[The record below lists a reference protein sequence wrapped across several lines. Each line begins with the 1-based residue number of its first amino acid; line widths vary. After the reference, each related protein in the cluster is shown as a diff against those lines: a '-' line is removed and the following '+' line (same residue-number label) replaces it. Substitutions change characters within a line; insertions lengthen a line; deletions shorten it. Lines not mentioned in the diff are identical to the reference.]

1 MRRSSAG
8 GSFEAGF
15 YRFVADGG
23 GGRMTGRR
31 KRVDVKPGRPTIGLL
46 IGRVGDIG
54 FSATIWPGVA
64 ELAEERDVNLICF
77 VGGMLNLQLE
87 FDLERN
93 VVYDLVGPQNV
104 DGLVGMSGS
113 VGQFAGPGP
122 IRQLYERFHPL
133 PVISVGMEL
142 KDFPSVL
149 VDNSLGMRRAV
160 AHLIEVHGFERIAF
174 IRGPE
179 TSPEAVERYN
189 AYCDVLAEHGL
200 AVDPD
205 LVVEGN
211 FLSIAGRE
219 GVITL
224 LDRRKERFQAI
235 AAANDSMALSALAA
249 LQERGIHVPDE
260 VSVVGFDDLEETRYV
275 VPPMTTV
282 RQPFHELGRKA
293 TELLLDRLA
302 GKPLP
307 DKVVLPTELIVRRSC
322 GCSPSVVESAVVED
336 VQSAGGGARRS
347 PAARKKRLL
356 SQIESLMEGA
366 ASGLPSGWAENLVN
380 ALTDKTRRGKG
391 GDRFITEWE
400 NLLRCVGA
408 EGVDVMRWHRVLDV
422 LQRDAPTLRRRGAK
436 PAGGPDWRV
445 AELLIGEIAQWAQA
459 NRRFQAGWHSL
470 DFLIRTDEPLLT
482 AFDIDGLTDA
492 VEQQLPDLGV
502 RSCYFSLYDFPED
515 ERDRTAPSEWARL
528 VLACTPGGRV
538 ALEAGGRRFPSR
550 DLVPK
555 DILSREERFAL
566 VLESLH
572 FRDENHFGFI
582 LFGPL
587 HSEARQ
593 LREVLAR
600 QIGTALKGAM
610 LLQEQSRAEEQLR
623 VDEQRGRVF
632 QERLRTLLE
641 VSNDLSLAESVD
653 DLCRRAVELGRSRFG
668 FDRLGIWFRGSEPG
682 SILGS
687 FGTDVAG
694 KIEDMRGIRETAEG
708 PHKEILRQTR
718 PIALFHPDTDLGD
731 AQGNIVG
738 RGDLAQAAMWN
749 GTEVI
754 GFISLDN
761 LLSHRPISG
770 RDCELLNLYASTL
783 GYLCSRKQAEEAL
796 KDYSGHLE
804 EMVVERTRELQ
815 QAQENLVRQEKL
827 AVLGQLAA
835 TVSHELRN
843 PLATLRVS
851 ATDLDRKVRSRGLG
865 AERPLDRIQRNIS
878 RCDNIISELLDYA
891 RMPEPDLQPV
901 DFDEWLNR
909 LLDEQTLPPGITLR
923 RNIVS
928 GATLAID
935 PERFRRVIINLV
947 DNARQAMQGDASEG
961 AERILTIGTEVDSD
975 SVTVTV
981 SDTGPGIPQEM
992 KDRLFEPLVST
1003 KGFGVGLG
1011 LSIVKGIVEQHG
1023 GEIRII
1029 SRAGEG
1035 TQATIRLPR
1044 IPKEENRA

>member
-1 MRRSSAG
+1 
-8 GSFEAGF
+8 
-15 YRFVADGG
+15 
-23 GGRMTGRR
+23 MTGRG
-31 KRVDVKPGRPTIGLL
+31 KRAAVKPGRPTIGLL

-64 ELAEERDVNLICF
+64 ELAEERDINLICF

-93 VVYDLVGPQNV
+93 TIYDLVGPQNV
-104 DGLVGMSGS
+104 DGLVAMSGS
-113 VGQFAGPGP
+113 IGQFAGPGP
-122 IRQLYERFHPL
+122 IRQLYGRFHPL
-133 PVISVGMEL
+133 PLISVAMEL
-142 KDFPSVL
+142 KGFPSVL
-149 VDNSLGMRRAV
+149 VDNSLGMRQAV

-174 IRGPE
+174 LRGPE
-179 TSPEAVERYN
+179 TSPEAVERYR
-189 AYCDVLAEHGL
+189 AYREVLTEHGL

-205 LVVEGN
+205 LVVEGD
-211 FLSIAGRE
+211 FLSMAGRE
-219 GVITL
+219 AVTTL
-224 LDRRKERFQAI
+224 LDRRNVRFQAI
-235 AAANDSMALSALAA
+235 ACANDAMALSAIAA
-249 LQERGIHVPDE
+249 LQERGLHVPDE
-260 VSVVGFDDLEETRYV
+260 VSVVGFDDLEEARYV

-302 GKPLP
+302 GRPLP
-307 DKVVLPTELIVRRSC
+307 EKVVLPTELIVRRSC
-322 GCSPSVVESAVVED
+322 GCSPSVMEPAVAED
-336 VQSAGGGARRS
+336 GQAAGGRSRAS
-347 PAARKKRLL
+347 PAARKKKLL
-356 SQIESLMEGA
+356 SEMESFVEGT
-366 ASGLPSGWAENLVN
+366 ASGLPPGWAEDLVD
-380 ALTDKTRRGKG
+380 ALADKDRRGKG
-391 GDRFITEWE
+391 GDRFVTEWE
-400 NLLRCVGA
+400 NLLRRVGA
-408 EGVDVMRWHRVLDV
+408 EGVDVMRWHRVLDA
-422 LQRDAPTLRRRGAK
+422 LRRGAPALRRRGANSD
-436 PAGGPDWRV
+436 GGPDWRM

-470 DFLIRTDEPLLT
+470 DFLARTNEPLLT

-492 VEQQLPDLGV
+492 VEQQLPEMGI
-502 RSCYFSLYDFPED
+502 RSCYFSLYDFPEVG
-515 ERDRTAPSEWARL
+515 DRKAPADWARL
-528 VLACTPGGRV
+528 VLACSPGGRL
-538 ALEAGGRRFPSR
+538 ALEPGGRRFPSR
-550 DLVPK
+550 ELVPK
-555 DILSREERFAL
+555 DILAREDRFAL

-587 HSEARQ
+587 QSEVRQ

-600 QIGTALKGAM
+600 HIGTALKGAM
-610 LLQEQSRAEEQLR
+610 LLQEQRRAEEQLR
-623 VDEQRGRVF
+623 ADEQRGRVF

-641 VSNDLSLAESVD
+641 VSNELSRAESVD
-653 DLCRRAVELGRSRFG
+653 DLCRRAVELGRSRLG
-668 FDRLGIWFRGSEPG
+668 FDRLGIWFRSPEPD

-687 FGTDVAG
+687 FGTDAAG
-694 KIEDMRGIRETAEG
+694 EIEDMRAIQGTTEG

-718 PIALFHPDTDLGD
+718 PIALFHPDTDLSD
-731 AQGNIVG
+731 SRGNTVG

-761 LLSHRPISG
+761 LLDRRPISG

-815 QAQENLVRQEKL
+815 QAQANLVRQEKL

-851 ATDLDRKVRSRGLG
+851 ATDLDRRVRGRGLG

-891 RMPEPDLQPV
+891 RMPEPNLQPV

-909 LLDEQTLPPGITLR
+909 LLDEQPLPPEITLR
-923 RNIVS
+923 RTIAS

-935 PERFRRVIINLV
+935 PERFRRVIINLM
-947 DNARQAMQGDASEG
+947 DNARQAMQGDASGG
-961 AERILTIGTEVDSD
+961 AERILAVGTEADSD

-981 SDTGPGIPQEM
+981 SDTGPGIPTEM

-1023 GEIRII
+1023 GGIRIV
-1029 SRAGEG
+1029 SRTGEG